1 MAFVYWYV
9 RDFFLFIADLIK
21 TVFELLENVLNI
33 LIAAV
38 SFLVKVIGSFPVF
51 ITVPVGAL
59 IIVCVLYKILGRENQ
74 S

>member
-38 SFLVKVIGSFPVF
+38 SFLINVIGSFPVF